1 MARPREFKVEDAVGG
16 AMDVFWEHGYEGAS
30 LPDLL
35 AGMGLTRGSLY
46 KAFTDK
52 KSLYLVVLE
61 RYEQDYVIPAVG
73 MLSGPE
79 IEDGWDRVMA
89 LFGNVIADVKKG
101 DRRGCLACSAAAG
114 PASEDTEIADAV
126 HRTLGKLQKG
136 FEVALKA
143 SGTHAGLDS
152 AARRQMADMLTTQ
165 YVGTRVMARSQAPV
179 AMLKRSVASLRLLA

>member
-61 RYEQDYVIPAVG
+61 RYEQDYVIPALG

-143 SGTHAGLDS
+143 SRTHAGLDS

>member
-1 MARPREFKVEDAVGG
+1 MARPREFDVEDAVGG

-61 RYEQDYVIPAVG
+61 RYEHDYVVPAVG
-73 MLSGPE
+73 LLSGPG
-79 IEDGWDRVMA
+79 IADGWDRVMA

-114 PASEDTEIADAV
+114 PASEDIEIAEAV

-143 SGTHAGLDS
+143 SHTHASLDP

-179 AMLKRSVASLRLLA
+179 AMLNRSVASLRLLA

>member
-1 MARPREFKVEDAVGG
+1 MARPREFNVEDAVGG

-35 AGMGLTRGSLY
+35 SGMGLTRGSLY
-46 KAFTDK
+46 KAFADK

-61 RYEQDYVIPAVG
+61 RYERDYVIPAVG
-73 MLSGPE
+73 LLSGPG
-79 IEDGWDRVMA
+79 IADGWDRIMA
-89 LFGNVIADVKKG
+89 LFGSVIADVKKG

-114 PASEDTEIADAV
+114 PASEDTEIAYAV
-126 HRTLGKLQKG
+126 HRTLGKLQRG

-143 SGTHAGLDS
+143 SQAHAGLDA

-165 YVGTRVMARSQAPV
+165 YVGTRVLARSQAPA

>member
-1 MARPREFKVEDAVGG
+1 MARPREFDVEDAVCG

-61 RYEQDYVIPAVG
+61 RYEHDYVVPAVG
-73 MLSGPE
+73 LLSGPG
-79 IEDGWDRVMA
+79 IADGWDRVMA

-114 PASEDTEIADAV
+114 PASEDIEIAEAV
-126 HRTLGKLQKG
+126 HRTLGKLRKG

-143 SGTHAGLDS
+143 SHTHASLDP

>member
-1 MARPREFKVEDAVGG
+1 MARPREFDIEDAVGG

-35 AGMGLTRGSLY
+35 SGMGLTRGSLY

-52 KSLYLVVLE
+52 KSLYLTVLE
-61 RYEQDYVIPAVG
+61 RYERDYVIPAVG
-73 MLSGPE
+73 LLSSAD
-79 IEDGWDRVMA
+79 IADGWDRVMA

-114 PASEDTEIADAV
+114 PASEDTEIAAAV
-126 HRTLGKLQKG
+126 HRTLGKMQKG

-143 SGTHAGLDS
+143 SQAHANLD
-152 AARRQMADMLTTQ
+152 AAGRRQMADMLTTQ
-165 YVGTRVMARSQAPV
+165 YVGTRVMARSQAPA
-179 AMLKRSVASLRLLA
+179 AMLKRSVASLRLLI

>member
-1 MARPREFKVEDAVGG
+1 MARPREFDVETAVGG

-35 AGMGLTRGSLY
+35 SGMGLTRGSLY

-61 RYEQDYVIPAVG
+61 RYERDYVIPAVG
-73 MLSGPE
+73 LLSGPQPA
-79 IEDGWDRVMA
+79 DGWDRVMA
-89 LFGNVIADVKKG
+89 LFGNVIADVKNG

-114 PASEDTEIADAV
+114 PASEDTDIAAAV

-143 SGTHAGLDS
+143 SRSHAGLEP

-165 YVGTRVMARSQAPV
+165 YVGMRVMARSQAPV

>member
-143 SGTHAGLDS
+143 SRTHAGLDS

-165 YVGTRVMARSQAPV
+165 YVGTRVLARSQAPV

>member
-143 SGTHAGLDS
+143 SRTHAGLDP

-165 YVGTRVMARSQAPV
+165 YVGTRVMTRSQAPV

>member
-143 SGTHAGLDS
+143 SRTHAGLDS

>member
-1 MARPREFKVEDAVGG
+1 MARPREFEVEDAVGG

-143 SGTHAGLDS
+143 SRTHAGLDS

>member
-136 FEVALKA
+136 FEIALKA
-143 SGTHAGLDS
+143 SRTHAGLDS